1 MARWRGK
8 ALELLPEFSTQI
20 QRLDNPYM
28 FWIELGHEFK
38 RAYETPRNEDLIRCF
53 YTYADWCWRQ
63 RQKEL
68 WNSVAVCFY
77 EHLPD
82 RRAVR
87 DDMPRWLSPDKF
99 RDLAG
104 LFEWRLGQDEFVEL
118 KRYYE
123 ANAGMYESNFGRSL
137 KLARRKGAT
146 KRKMGKQV
154 GK

>member
-8 ALELLPEFSTQI
+8 ALELLPEFSAQI

-28 FWIELGHEFK
+28 VWVELGHEFK
-38 RAYETPRNEDLIRCF
+38 RAYESPMNEDIIRRF
-53 YTYADWCWRQ
+53 YTYADWCWCQ

-104 LFEWRLGQDEFVEL
+104 LFEWRLGKDEFAEL

-123 ANAGMYESNFGRSL
+123 ANVGMYESNFGRTS
-137 KLARRKGAT
+137 KLARRKSM
-146 KRKMGKQV
+146 RKGETS
-154 GK
+154 